1 MIAIKLIN
9 VFIIFSIIC
18 INLIKSAELPTLHEY
33 YTNGGIKSG
42 LVAEGE
48 RFKLNGKE
56 ITLISGSLH
65 YFRVLPELWRD
76 RLLKF
81 KAAGLNVV
89 QIFSKLY

>member
-9 VFIIFSIIC
+9 VFIIFSISC
-18 INLIKSAELPTLHEY
+18 INLNKSAELPTLYEY
-33 YTNGGIKSG
+33 YTKGGIKSG

-48 RFKLNGKE
+48 HFKLNGKE

-81 KAAGLNVV
+81 KAAGLNAV
-89 QIFSKLY
+89 